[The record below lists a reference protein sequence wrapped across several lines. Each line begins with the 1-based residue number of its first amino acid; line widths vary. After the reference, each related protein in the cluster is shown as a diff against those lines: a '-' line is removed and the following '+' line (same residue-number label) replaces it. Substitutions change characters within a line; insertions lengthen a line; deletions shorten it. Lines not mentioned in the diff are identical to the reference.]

1 MRAGDISES
10 ATTVFF
16 DGSCP
21 LCRAEINIYK
31 SCDAIGAL
39 RLVDVAAPGAELP
52 EGLDR
57 EKAKARFHV
66 LSHDQT
72 LLSGS
77 PAFAEVW
84 KQLPG
89 WRWAGHLATQP
100 GINAALE
107 LGYRLFLLARPALVR
122 IFLVAQR
129 VIHTS
134 RERVR

>member
-1 MRAGDISES
+1 MRPGGISES
-10 ATTVFF
+10 ETTVFF

-31 SCDAIGAL
+31 NHDATGAL

-52 EGLDR
+52 ECLDR
-57 EKAKARFHV
+57 EKAIARFHV

-77 PAFAEVW
+77 AAFAEVW

-89 WRWAGHLATQP
+89 WGWAGRLATLP

-107 LGYRLFLLARPALVR
+107 LGYRLFLLARPALVYV
-122 IFLVAQR
+122 FLVAQR
-129 VIHTS
+129 VIHAS